1 LRKESQALTPGTP
14 KGVPGVLL
22 DKVRPC
28 AADLLPIVK
37 ASHRPLSLANGDMFM
52 AILLTPETERLIE
65 ARMKETGA
73 SSPDELVRLAVQTF
87 GEIQGIAFE
96 DLDPETQAAIN
107 EGEAQYER
115 GEGTSLDQAFEQFR
129 RNATA

>member
-1 LRKESQALTPGTP
+1 
-14 KGVPGVLL
+14 
-22 DKVRPC
+22 
-28 AADLLPIVK
+28 
-37 ASHRPLSLANGDMFM
+37 M